1 MANMDGV
8 SAMRLSNRVATF
20 LKFYDDTQSA
30 YRFCSDELAKLE
42 KEQNDLLHAIEF
54 NPNGYK
60 ERNKLASKLEAVRK
74 DRRFYKDR
82 VGEIEALIT
91 FSKDPAN
98 AKAIN
103 MLKQALGQ
111 MRKEESYH
119 EKREYWPRSTD
130 PELKRLFW
138 QVRESNK
145 NTIS

>member
-1 MANMDGV
+1 MAGV
-8 SAMRLSNRVATF
+8 KLSNRVATF
-20 LKFYDDTQSA
+20 LKFFDDTQAA
-30 YRFCSDELAKLE
+30 YRFCSEELAKLE

-60 ERNKLASKLEAVRK
+60 ERNKLASKLEVVRK

-82 VGEIEALIT
+82 VEEIKALAE
-91 FSKDPAN
+91 FAKDPAN
-98 AKAIN
+98 VKAVN

-138 QVRESNK
+138 QVRNNDQ
-145 NTIS
+145 NTIL

>member
-1 MANMDGV
+1 MASMK
-8 SAMRLSNRVATF
+8 LSNRVAIF
-20 LKFYDDTQSA
+20 LKFFDDTLSA
-30 YRFCSDELAKLE
+30 YRFCSDELTRLE

-60 ERNKLASKLEAVRK
+60 ERNKLASKLEVVRK

-82 VGEIEALIT
+82 VEEIKALAE
-91 FSKDPAN
+91 FAKDPAN
-98 AKAIN
+98 VKAVN

-119 EKREYWPRSTD
+119 EKREYWPRSVD

-138 QVRESNK
+138 QVREANQ

>member
-1 MANMDGV
+1 MAGV
-8 SAMRLSNRVATF
+8 KLSNRVATF
-20 LKFYDDTQSA
+20 LKFFDDAQAA
-30 YRFCSDELAKLE
+30 YRFCSDELSKLE

-60 ERNKLASKLEAVRK
+60 ERNKLASKLEVVRK

-82 VGEIEALIT
+82 VEEIKALAE
-91 FSKDPAN
+91 FAKDPAN
-98 AKAIN
+98 VKAVN

-130 PELKRLFW
+130 PELKRLFL
-138 QVRESNK
+138 QVREADK
-145 NTIS
+145 NTIL